1 MDSYLRFLRSKVGNA
16 LILAPACG
24 VIARDDAGRILLQRR
39 ADDGTWSIPGGWMSP
54 GESAPECAARE
65 ALEETG
71 WRVELTG
78 LQGVYSDP
86 ADRTHTYPNGDQAQ
100 FVAIVF
106 EARALELAA
115 ATDGESTAVAF
126 FEPEALPEPVFPLDR
141 RILQDAVSDG
151 ARPFLR

>member
-1 MDSYLRFLRSKVGNA
+1 
-16 LILAPACG
+16 
-24 VIARDDAGRILLQRR
+24 
-39 ADDGTWSIPGGWMSP
+39 
-54 GESAPECAARE
+54 
-65 ALEETG
+65 
-71 WRVELTG
+71 
-78 LQGVYSDP
+78 
-86 ADRTHTYPNGDQAQ
+86 RTHTYPNGDQAQ